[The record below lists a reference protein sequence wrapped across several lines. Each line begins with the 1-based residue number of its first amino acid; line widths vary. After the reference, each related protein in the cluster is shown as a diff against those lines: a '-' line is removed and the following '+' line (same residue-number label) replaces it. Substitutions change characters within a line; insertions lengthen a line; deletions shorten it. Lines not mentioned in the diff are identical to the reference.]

1 LIELSAYRIRQHEGF
16 TLVEMLVALAVSS
29 IVVAGAI
36 AGYTH
41 FATQY
46 KAINQRISIDRDVL
60 RVIDLMQ
67 ADISLAGFAAYA
79 TDNPP
84 VIKAEVFQNVNGATA
99 ASDFKIV
106 YDAYKDDGTLYR
118 ALIHY
123 YIEPYT
129 SSLTGEVR
137 QVLKRDWREC
147 TTPVTSCLVGSSTSL
162 YTADDDKGEPIL
174 DKVTTF
180 QVLGLNAKTGAAD
193 STFFEVFQALQ
204 VEMTVQAP
212 SVIEGKDT
220 VITKDYK
227 FITRANNVSIV
238 P

>member
-1 LIELSAYRIRQHEGF
+1 
-16 TLVEMLVALAVSS
+16 
-29 IVVAGAI
+29 
-36 AGYTH
+36 
-41 FATQY
+41 
-46 KAINQRISIDRDVL
+46 
-60 RVIDLMQ
+60 
-67 ADISLAGFAAYA
+67 
-79 TDNPP
+79 
-84 VIKAEVFQNVNGATA
+84 
-99 ASDFKIV
+99 
-106 YDAYKDDGTLYR
+106 
-118 ALIHY
+118 
-123 YIEPYT
+123 
-129 SSLTGEVR
+129 
-137 QVLKRDWREC
+137 
-147 TTPVTSCLVGSSTSL
+147 LVGSSTSL